1 MICASRFVDE
11 RATRIAPGN
20 ARQGSTTHLNAACRA
35 VPRHATRGDAPMLSG
50 TRSRIGVPSAGRGWR
65 RDAGLALPAV
75 IAVGAAVAALTG
87 TWFES
92 ALTESR
98 RTRALSDRLIAFHAA
113 DAALAACAA
122 RLLRGGAPYIDES
135 ASTVEPDAWRRAPA
149 LNVAEAFA
157 PFASWPMASEPPRC
171 LIEAWRGVGP
181 RGSRAYL
188 ITARGVGGHASS
200 AVWLQSQTALR
211 DGRIVA
217 QRWRRVAAVPR

>member
-1 MICASRFVDE
+1 
-11 RATRIAPGN
+11 
-20 ARQGSTTHLNAACRA
+20 
-35 VPRHATRGDAPMLSG
+35 MLSG
-50 TRSRIGVPSAGRGWR
+50 RTTRARFPSASRGWR

-113 DAALAACAA
+113 DAALAACTA
-122 RLLRGGAPYIDES
+122 RLLRGGAPYMDEPLS
-135 ASTVEPDAWRRAPA
+135 PGEPDAWRRTPA
-149 LNVAEAFA
+149 LGVDDAFA
-157 PFASWPMASEPPRC
+157 PFASWPMAARPPRC

-181 RGSRAYL
+181 QGSRAYL
-188 ITARGVGGHASS
+188 VTARGVGGHASS
-200 AVWLQSQTALR
+200 VVWLQSQVALR

-217 QRWRRVAAVPR
+217 QRWRRVAAVHR

>member
-1 MICASRFVDE
+1 
-11 RATRIAPGN
+11 
-20 ARQGSTTHLNAACRA
+20 
-35 VPRHATRGDAPMLSG
+35 MLSG
-50 TRSRIGVPSAGRGWR
+50 GATRARALSATRSWR

-113 DAALAACAA
+113 DAALAACTA
-122 RLLRGGAPYIDES
+122 RLLRGGAPYLDEP
-135 ASTVEPDAWRRAPA
+135 ASSVEPEGWRRTPA
-149 LNVAEAFA
+149 LGAAEAFA
-157 PFASWPMASEPPRC
+157 PFASWPMAAQPPRC

-181 RGSRAYL
+181 QRSRAYL
-188 ITARGVGGHASS
+188 VTARGVGGHASS
-200 AVWLQSQTALR
+200 VVWLQSQVALR

-217 QRWRRVAAVPR
+217 QRWRRVAAVHR

>member
-1 MICASRFVDE
+1 MTHTNEFA
-11 RATRIAPGN
+11 RARAARSIA
-20 ARQGSTTHLNAACRA
+20 AAH
-35 VPRHATRGDAPMLSG
+35 VK
-50 TRSRIGVPSAGRGWR
+50 GRGGARRDIQRAAWESMRSNRGPTPAYARSAARRWR

-113 DAALAACAA
+113 DAALEACTA
-122 RLLRGGAPYIDES
+122 RLLRGGAPYIDEP
-135 ASTVEPDAWRRAPA
+135 ASRDEPDAWRRAPA
-149 LNVAEAFA
+149 LAVGEAFV
-157 PFASWPMASEPPRC
+157 PFSAWPMAAQPPRC

-181 RGSRAYL
+181 QDSRAYL
-188 ITARGVGGHASS
+188 VTARGVGGHASS
-200 AVWLQSQTALR
+200 VVWLQSQVSLR

-217 QRWRRVAAVPR
+217 QRWRRVAAVHR

>member
-1 MICASRFVDE
+1 M
-11 RATRIAPGN
+11 
-20 ARQGSTTHLNAACRA
+20 
-35 VPRHATRGDAPMLSG
+35 
-50 TRSRIGVPSAGRGWR
+50 
-65 RDAGLALPAV
+65 ALPAV

-113 DAALAACAA
+113 DAALVACTA
-122 RLLRGGAPYIDES
+122 RLLRGGAPYMDEP
-135 ASTVEPDAWRRAPA
+135 ASPGEPDAWRRTPA
-149 LNVAEAFA
+149 LGGADAFV
-157 PFASWPMASEPPRC
+157 PFASWPMAAQPPRC

-181 RGSRAYL
+181 QGSRAYL

-200 AVWLQSQTALR
+200 VVWLQSQVALR

-217 QRWRRVAAVPR
+217 QRWRRVAAVH

>member
-1 MICASRFVDE
+1 MIHTKGFA
-11 RATRIAPGN
+11 RARAARSIA
-20 ARQGSTTHLNAACRA
+20 AAHVKGRA
-35 VPRHATRGDAPMLSG
+35 DACGDIQHATGTSIRSSRRPPPAC
-50 TRSRIGVPSAGRGWR
+50 TRSAARSWP

-113 DAALAACAA
+113 DAALEACTA
-122 RLLRGGAPYIDES
+122 RLLRGGAPYLDEP
-135 ASTVEPDAWRRAPA
+135 ASRDEPDAWRRAPA
-149 LNVAEAFA
+149 LAVADAFS
-157 PFASWPMASEPPRC
+157 PFSAWPMAVQPPRC

-181 RGSRAYL
+181 QDGRAYL
-188 ITARGVGGHASS
+188 VTARGVGAHASS
-200 AVWLQSQTALR
+200 VVWLQSQIALR

-217 QRWRRVAAVPR
+217 QRWRRVATVHR

>member
-1 MICASRFVDE
+1 
-11 RATRIAPGN
+11 
-20 ARQGSTTHLNAACRA
+20 
-35 VPRHATRGDAPMLSG
+35 MLSG
-50 TRSRIGVPSAGRGWR
+50 TTSRTRFPSTSRHWR

-113 DAALAACAA
+113 DAAVAACTA
-122 RLLRGGAPYIDES
+122 RLLRGGAPYIDELASS
-135 ASTVEPDAWRRAPA
+135 AEPDAWRRATA
-149 LNVAEAFA
+149 LGVAEALA
-157 PFASWPMASEPPRC
+157 PFASWPMAAQPPRC

-188 ITARGVGGHASS
+188 VTARGVGSHASS
-200 AVWLQSQTALR
+200 VVWLQSQVAVR
-211 DGRIVA
+211 HGRIVA
-217 QRWRRVAAVPR
+217 QRWRRVAAVHR